1 MWICSWTPR
10 CAGGLAFLGFVLIG
24 SLEAGLGADLSGT
37 MLPAHNSYRAR
48 HGVPA
53 LTWSNALASGA
64 QLWANACTPQGGG
77 FAHSPQA
84 FSNYGENLSW
94 GTGQSPDQAVASWY
108 AESGRYDYNNA
119 LTSFNGSRG
128 EVRHFTQL
136 VWRGTSQVG
145 CGVWNCSGQNLY
157 VCRYS
162 PPGNFN
168 AQNPGVL
175 ATNVPRPVGV
185 DGGGSPAGGG
195 GSANN
200 FPGGGGST
208 SNAPRPNPGQ
218 AGGGE
223 FSAFANDGRG
233 RWGFS
238 VFQAAQD
245 VAQQS
250 AVNGCGGSNVG
261 CRVVYTTRDAC
272 VAYAESRQGGYW
284 FGVSGGT
291 SQQQVSQSSVHS
303 CQSGSAPPNSCRGV
317 LARCR

>member
-145 CGVWNCSGQNLY
+145 CGVWNCSGQKFFTSAATLRREISTHKIPA
-157 VCRYS
+157 CS
-162 PPGNFN
+162 PP
-168 AQNPGVL
+168 
-175 ATNVPRPVGV
+175 TCPVRW
-185 DGGGSPAGGG
+185 
-195 GSANN
+195 
-200 FPGGGGST
+200 GST
-208 SNAPRPNPGQ
+208 EAGARLEAAVRQTTSQ
-218 AGGGE
+218 AE
-223 FSAFANDGRG
+223 
-233 RWGFS
+233 
-238 VFQAAQD
+238 AAQP
-245 VAQQS
+245 ATR
-250 AVNGCGGSNVG
+250 
-261 CRVVYTTRDAC
+261 RVRTLGRPGAANFLPSPTTGEGAGVFRC
-272 VAYAESRQGGYW
+272 SRRLRMW
-284 FGVSGGT
+284 R
-291 SQQQVSQSSVHS
+291 SS
-303 CQSGSAPPNSCRGV
+303 R
-317 LARCR
+317 R